1 MNKDSLAQI
10 FQSLTIHLYLKLIVF
25 VLILYVFDWI
35 ITEVYRTSSKKLR
48 TLGIEIL
55 GLLFIIYIILY

>member
-10 FQSLTIHLYLKLIVF
+10 FQSLTIHMYLKLIVF

-35 ITEVYRTSSKKLR
+35 ITEVCRTSSKKLR
-48 TLGIEIL
+48 TLGIEML
-55 GLLFIIYIILY
+55 GLIFIIYIMLY

>member
-10 FQSLTIHLYLKLIVF
+10 FQSLTIHMYLKLIVF

-35 ITEVYRTSSKKLR
+35 ITEVCKTKSKKFR
-48 TLGIEIL
+48 TLSIEIL
-55 GLLFIIYIILY
+55 GLLFIIYIMLY